1 MGGRHHTG
9 GDGLNRLA
17 TDLDHVAVAFE
28 RSDDAWPRYGGD
40 LPAEWVGG
48 GVSPGFS
55 SAQVR
60 YANGMKVEALAPY
73 RPEEND
79 FLARFLDRS
88 GPGPHHLTFK
98 VPDIEAAI
106 ADARHRGYEPVGID
120 LDNPGWKEAFIHP
133 KQACGIVVQLA
144 QSAGDWDE
152 PGPSPL
158 PDPRVPELAVLQ
170 HIVHLVADEEEA
182 MVLFAGLLE
191 GVPEGKDLR
200 WPGGG
205 RIHVRP
211 AEPGTAEEDW
221 LGDRRGRLHHLAF
234 AVADPAGVPGA
245 VPMGNGRYE
254 VPPVANH
261 GTRLVLSARTAGPT
275 MI

>member
-1 MGGRHHTG
+1 MGVRHHASEEG
-9 GDGLNRLA
+9 GAGLTA
-17 TDLDHVAVAFE
+17 DLDHVAVAFH
-28 RSDDAWPRYGGD
+28 RSADAWARYGGD
-40 LPAEWVGG
+40 LPGEWVGG

-60 YANGMKVEALAPY
+60 YANGMKLEALAPY
-73 RPEEND
+73 HPEEND
-79 FLARFLDRS
+79 FLARFLDRN

-120 LDNPGWKEAFIHP
+120 LSHPGWKEAFIHP

-144 QSAGDWDE
+144 QSEGDWDE

-158 PDPRVPELAVLQ
+158 PPPRVAELAVLAR
-170 HIVHLVADEEEA
+170 IVHLVADLDEA
-182 MVLFAGLLE
+182 TALFEGLL
-191 GVPEGKDLR
+191 GGGLDDGDLR

-205 RIHVRP
+205 RVKLRT
-211 AEPGTAEEDW
+211 AEPGTGDAEW

-234 AVADPAGVPGA
+234 TVTDPADVPSA
-245 VPMGNGRYE
+245 VPMGDGRYE
-254 VPPVANH
+254 VPPEANH
-261 GTRLVLSARTAGPT
+261 GTQLLLIGALSAS
-275 MI
+275 